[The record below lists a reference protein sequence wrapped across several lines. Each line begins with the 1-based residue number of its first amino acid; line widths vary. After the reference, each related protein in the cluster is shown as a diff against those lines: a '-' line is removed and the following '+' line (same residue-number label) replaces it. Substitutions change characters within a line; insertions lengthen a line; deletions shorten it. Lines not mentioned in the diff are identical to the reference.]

1 MANEIVPSGIG
12 SLTAGEVMATEFLFL
27 LADRDGS
34 VLNHPAFFHAT
45 GRPGSNVVRVP
56 HLGYGYDLLSADT
69 PGSEHANTAFS
80 DDQTDVTL
88 ANYVLRYTTHDLAK
102 WMANGKLDAALFAQS
117 AVTSISQ
124 TLISL
129 AANVGD
135 GFSNVAGSSGVDAT
149 WDDVLVAKAYL
160 GASKAQGQICAM
172 VHPRQWSDLEQDAL
186 SLGVLPAG
194 SMTGAIV
201 GGLDSYKGRYMG
213 IDFFTSSHVPAS
225 GGNRLGCIFTAG
237 GIVWADAEYAP
248 SASSSADIVNLGR
261 GQFEV
266 VRQGTYSADSFVV
279 RAMMGVSLGIDAAGV
294 TLRTDE

>member
-1 MANEIVPSGIG
+1 MNTPSSISDIV
-12 SLTAGEVMATEFLFL
+12 AGEVLATEFLYL

-69 PGSEHANTAFS
+69 PGSEHSDTAFS
-80 DDQTDVTL
+80 DGNTDVTL
-88 ANYVLRYTTHDLAK
+88 ANYVLRYSNHDLAR
-102 WMANGKLDAALFAQS
+102 WMADGKLDAAMFAQS
-117 AVTSISQ
+117 AVVNISQ

-135 GFSNVAGSSGVDAT
+135 GFSNVAGTSGVDAT
-149 WDDVLVAKAYL
+149 WDDVNVAKAFL
-160 GASKAQGQICAM
+160 GNAKAQGEICAL
-172 VHPRQWSDLEQDAL
+172 VHPQQWADLEADAI
-186 SLGVLPAG
+186 SLGVLPAQ
-194 SMTGAIV
+194 SMAGAIV
-201 GGLDSYKGRYMG
+201 SGLGSYKGRYMG
-213 IDFFTSSHVPAS
+213 IDWFTSSSVPAS
-225 GGNRLGCIFTAG
+225 GGNRLGCVFTSG

-266 VRQGTYSADSFVV
+266 VRQGTYSADSFVI

-294 TLRTDE
+294 TLRTDQ